1 MEQSSTDLHVSFT
14 PCASLAALGCYLQH
28 IKLFEPI
35 RESVKIDQKTVLHT
49 PADKLYDAWIAL
61 LAGAHGLVE
70 INTRL
75 RSDLALQRAFG
86 RAACADQSTIQET
99 LNACTAENVSQMEQA
114 LTAIYRQHSRGYRH
128 DYSRRLQLLDID
140 LSGMPCGRKAALS
153 QKGYFA
159 SARKRRGRQ
168 LGRVLASHY
177 GEIVT
182 DQVYP
187 GNYSLVTVFRELV
200 VRAEAML
207 GLTQAQKQQTI
218 LRMDA
223 GAGCLDDINW
233 ALERGYQVHTK
244 DYSRR
249 RARKLGQSVEEWF
262 DDPQIEGRQV
272 GWVTLPAT
280 DYIQL
285 IHRIAVRWKN
295 KKGDW
300 EYAVVLSTLLPRV
313 VVQESGRPLEDVLD
327 QQAVAL
333 AYVRFYDDRGGG
345 VETSFKEDKQGL
357 GLTKRN
363 KKRFEAQQMV
373 VLLGSLAHNVL
384 VWARRWLAASDP
396 KMQLYGHKRIVRD
409 IFHISGRLIR
419 NGRGQI
425 VQIVLNQ
432 AAPRVQAIVRALEML
447 LRPLHLVVNWGET

>member
-1 MEQSSTDLHVSFT
+1 MREFTTDLQQSFT

-35 RESVKIDQKTVLHT
+35 REQVVIEQKTIIHT
-49 PADKLYDAWIAL
+49 PSDKLYDAWIAL

-75 RSDLALQRAFG
+75 RADLALQRAFG
-86 RAACADQSTIQET
+86 RAACADQSTIQAT
-99 LNACTAENVSQMEQA
+99 LNACSADNVAQMQQA
-114 LTAIYRQHSRGYRH
+114 LTTIYRQHSRGYRH
-128 DYSRRLQLLDID
+128 DYARRLQLLDID
-140 LSGMPCGRKAALS
+140 LSGLPCGRKAALS
-153 QKGYFA
+153 EKGYFA

-177 GEIVT
+177 GEVVT

-187 GNYSLVTVFRELV
+187 GTYSLVRVFRELV
-200 VRAEAML
+200 ETAEAVL
-207 GLTQAQKQQTI
+207 GLSQAQRQRTV

-223 GAGCLDDINW
+223 GGGALDDVNW
-233 ALERGYQVHTK
+233 ALERGYHIHTK

-262 DDPQIEGRQV
+262 DDPQIRGRQV
-272 GWVTLPAT
+272 GWVTTPASE
-280 DYIQL
+280 YIRSL
-285 IHRIAVRWKN
+285 GRIAVRWKN

-300 EYAVVLSTLLPRV
+300 EYAVVLSTLSPQFVLE
-313 VVQESGRPLEDVLD
+313 QTQRPLEEVLD
-327 QQAVAL
+327 PKAVIL
-333 AYVRFYDDRGGG
+333 AYVRFYDERGGG
-345 VETSFKEDKQGL
+345 VETAFKEDKQGL

-363 KKRFEAQQMV
+363 KKRFEAQQIV
-373 VLLGSLAHNVL
+373 VLLGMLAHNVL

-396 KMQLYGHKRIVRD
+396 KMQLYGHKRMVRD
-409 IFHISGRLIR
+409 IFHISGHLSR

-432 AAPRVQAIVRALEML
+432 AAPRVRAIVRALEML
-447 LRPLHLVVNWGET
+447 LRPLPLDVSWGET

>member
-1 MEQSSTDLHVSFT
+1 MEQSSTDLQVSFT

-35 RESVKIDQKTVLHT
+35 REGVKIDQKTIIHT

-75 RSDLALQRAFG
+75 RSDVALQRAFG
-86 RAACADQSTIQET
+86 RSACADQSTIQET
-99 LNACTAENVSQMEQA
+99 LNACTTENVSQMQQA

-153 QKGYFA
+153 QKGYFV

-200 VRAEAML
+200 QNAEAVL

-223 GAGCLDDINW
+223 GGGCLDDINW

-262 DDPQIEGRQV
+262 DDPEIPGRQV
-272 GWVTLPAT
+272 GWVTIPAT
-280 DYIQL
+280 DYILPIQ
-285 IHRIAVRWKN
+285 RIAVRWKN

-313 VVQESGRPLEDVLD
+313 VVQETKRPLEDVLD
-327 QQAVAL
+327 QKAVVL

-363 KKRFEAQQMV
+363 KKRFEAQQVV

-396 KMQLYGHKRIVRD
+396 KMQLYGHKRMVRD
-409 IFHISGRLIR
+409 ILHISGRLIR

-432 AAPRVQAIVRALEML
+432 AAPRVQAIIRALEML